1 MNEGLGELAG
11 RAREVA
17 EKAIAAKDGK
27 PTSFDAL
34 HQAMMEYRAS
44 AVRYLAHPSVGDYVR
59 KGALRYD
66 GAAREAVEKIATL
79 IDDLNDF
86 R

>member
-34 HQAMMEYRAS
+34 HLAMMEYRA
-44 AVRYLAHPSVGDYVR
+44 
-59 KGALRYD
+59 
-66 GAAREAVEKIATL
+66 
-79 IDDLNDF
+79 
-86 R
+86 

>member
-1 MNEGLGELAG
+1 MNEGLDELAG

-34 HQAMMEYRAS
+34 HQAMMEYRA
-44 AVRYLAHPSVGDYVR
+44 
-59 KGALRYD
+59 
-66 GAAREAVEKIATL
+66 
-79 IDDLNDF
+79 
-86 R
+86 